1 MKVNYSS
8 IFDNTQ
14 TTLTNKIAVAAAVA
28 AWFDDSKIYVQLVDG
43 RELGVPLD
51 WFPRLRD
58 ASASERNNWR
68 FMGRGTGIHWKSIDE
83 DLSIRGLLWT
93 K

>member
-1 MKVNYSS
+1 MKQNVSQYKLKS
-8 IFDNTQ
+8 IK
-14 TTLTNKIAVAAAVA
+14 TLIADAAAVA
-28 AWFDDSKIYVQLVDG
+28 VWFDASKMYVRLVDG

-58 ASASERNNWR
+58 AADIARNNWR
-68 FMGRGTGIHWKSIDE
+68 FIGRGTSIHWEEIDE
-83 DLSIRGLLWT
+83 DVSVAGLLRT